1 MKNYRLNIIAE
12 ERAKGS
18 AWGAILGIVPFLKT
32 ETWTLVFAFTA
43 ILVNSALSL
52 MVPFLMGR
60 AVDIYIIP
68 AHFSGIITYG
78 IIIAGMY
85 VAAFG
90 ANYAQLILMG
100 GVGQRTVFKLRNEIF
115 TKLGKLPLAFFN
127 ENKAGD
133 LISRINNDTDKLNQF
148 FAQTLTRFV
157 GSLFTIL
164 GTAVF
169 IVAINWRL
177 GLLTIIPAGIILI
190 ATQLTS
196 SWVKKKNAKNLQAT
210 GLLSAEIQESLEN
223 FKVIVAFNRRDYFRS
238 RFAEA
243 NYHNYKAAVSAGLVN
258 NIFQPTYDFADNI
271 ATLVILLYGAFL
283 ITQGLFTIG
292 LLVAFLVYVDRFY
305 NPLRQL
311 AVLWSSFQLAL
322 AAWDRVS
329 DILNL
334 ESNLKI
340 LPQNSTNGTLSSQE
354 RVGSEADRV
363 RLSFDHVSFGYVPE
377 KLVLNNISFDLMPGK
392 TYAFVGPTGG
402 GKTTTANLMVRLY
415 DPTSGTITIED
426 RDIKSY
432 HDHERAQKIG
442 FILQEPFLFGSTLK
456 EAIVYGMHKK
466 LGEDEVLDLL
476 KNRGLDHLLKQFEH
490 GLETPISNDGSQMS
504 LGERQMVAFMRAV
517 IREPDVLILDEATAN
532 IDTVTEEILD
542 TILKKLPSKTTVVII
557 AHRLN
562 TIKNADE
569 IFFVNN
575 GTVIQAGTFDHAV
588 EMLLNDKRS
597 S

>member
-18 AWGAILGIVPFLKT
+18 VWGAILGIVPFLSS
-32 ETWTLVFAFTA
+32 ETWTLVFAFIA

-52 MVPFLMGR
+52 LVPFLIGR

-68 AHFSGIITYG
+68 AHFSGVVTYG
-78 IIIAGMY
+78 IIVAIMY
-85 VAAFG
+85 LIAFG

-164 GTAVF
+164 GTAIF
-169 IVAINWRL
+169 IIAINWRL
-177 GLLTIIPAGIILI
+177 GLLTIIPAGLILI

-223 FKVIVAFNRRDYFRS
+223 FKVIVAFNRRDYFRE

-243 NYHNYKAAVSAGLVN
+243 NHHNYKAAVSAGLVN
-258 NIFQPTYDFADNI
+258 NIFQPTYDFASNI
-271 ATLVILLYGAFL
+271 ATLVILVYGVFL
-283 ITQGLFTIG
+283 ITQGLFTMG

-334 ESNLKI
+334 ESNLV
-340 LPQNSTNGTLSSQE
+340 LTPHPNPLLEGEGAE
-354 RVGSEADRV
+354 RPI
-363 RLSFDHVSFGYVPE
+363 LSFDHVSFGYNPE
-377 KLVLNNISFDLMPGK
+377 KLVLNNISFDLLPGK

-402 GKTTTANLMVRLY
+402 GKTTTANLMARLY
-415 DPTSGTITIED
+415 DPTKGTVYIEG

-466 LGEDEVLDLL
+466 LSEDEVLEIL
-476 KNRGLDHLLKQFEH
+476 KNRGLDHLLKQFEQ
-490 GLETPISNDGSQMS
+490 GLETPISNDGSEMS
-504 LGERQMVAFMRAV
+504 LGERQIVAFMRAV

-532 IDTVTEEILD
+532 IDTVTEGILD
-542 TILKKLPSKTTVVII
+542 MILKKLPSKTTVVII

-575 GTVIQAGTFDHAV
+575 GTVIQAGDFDHAV

>member
-18 AWGAILGIVPFLKT
+18 VWGAILGIVPFLSS
-32 ETWTLVFAFTA
+32 ETWTLVFAFIA

-52 MVPFLMGR
+52 LVPFLMGR

-78 IIIAGMY
+78 IIIGMMY
-85 VAAFG
+85 LIAFG

-164 GTAVF
+164 GTAIF
-169 IVAINWRL
+169 IIAINWRL
-177 GLLTIIPAGIILI
+177 GLLTIIPAGLILI
-190 ATQLTS
+190 ATELTS

-243 NYHNYKAAVSAGLVN
+243 NHHNYKAAVSAGLVN

-334 ESNLKI
+334 ESNLIIKP
-340 LPQNSTNGTLSSQE
+340 LPNPPLQGEGTE
-354 RVGSEADRV
+354 HTV
-363 RLSFDHVSFGYVPE
+363 LSFDHVSFGYNPE

-402 GKTTTANLMVRLY
+402 GKTTTANLMARLY
-415 DPTSGTITIED
+415 DPTKGTVYIEG
-426 RDIKSY
+426 RDIRSY
-432 HDHERAQKIG
+432 HDHERTQKIG

-466 LGEDEVLDLL
+466 LSEHEVLELL

-504 LGERQMVAFMRAV
+504 LGERQIVAFMRAV

-532 IDTVTEEILD
+532 IDTVTEGILD
-542 TILKKLPSKTTVVII
+542 MILKKLPSKTTVVII

-575 GTVIQAGTFDHAV
+575 GTVVQAGTFDRAV